1 MKMKNLVLKIK
12 SYQEDTT
19 YLTLNIPNYL
29 DNTQIIEI
37 GRAAKVLVDGMVGK
51 CIHTP
56 NIIRFENAD
65 GVFNFQL
72 NQIISYS

>member
-1 MKMKNLVLKIK
+1 MKNLVLKIK

-29 DNTQIIEI
+29 DNTQIIEM
-37 GRAAKVLVDGMVGK
+37 GRAAKALVDGMVGK

-56 NIIRFENAD
+56 NIIRFENED

-72 NQIISYS
+72 NQIMSYS